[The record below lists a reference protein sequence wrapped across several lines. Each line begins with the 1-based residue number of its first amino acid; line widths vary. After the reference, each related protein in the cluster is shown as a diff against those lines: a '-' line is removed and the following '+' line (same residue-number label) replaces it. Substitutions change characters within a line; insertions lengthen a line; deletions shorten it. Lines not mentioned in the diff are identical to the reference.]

1 MTELQGVGKMM
12 HSDLRQT
19 LFIIEK
25 LKNVVNVGNC
35 SAYQIFTSPG
45 KQLGR
50 IGTIVNTA
58 TQIPANEEEFRVKAA
73 DHAIE
78 NVPTSRFSKVLAAL
92 RS

>member
-1 MTELQGVGKMM
+1 MM
-12 HSDLRQT
+12 QSNLRQT
-19 LFIIEK
+19 FFSIEK
-25 LKNVVNVGNC
+25 LKSVVNVGNC
-35 SAYQIFTSPG
+35 SAYQIYIIPG

-58 TQIPANEEEFRVKAA
+58 TQIPANEEEFRVKVA

-78 NVPTSRFSKVLAAL
+78 NVQTSRFSKVLAAL